1 MKLCPIPLVYP
12 VNSLPFL
19 KMHRF
24 LLPLLSCVLGFSALS
39 AEPETITRR
48 GYKLIVDVQ
57 DEAFPPAIK
66 DRMVET
72 FFIVYPRMSADFNR
86 KSPREVYF
94 IIRKMDGV
102 AYASGGKI
110 HFSSDWMQKSCGND
124 IDVVTHET
132 MHLVQSYRNG
142 NPMWVTEGIADYARH
157 KYGVDN
163 KGSGWA
169 MPNLQKNHKYTDA
182 YRVTARFFVWL
193 ENRANRQL
201 IRRLDTA
208 MRDGKYAEAF
218 WKEQTG
224 HDLDTLW
231 ACYQKAPE
239 LTGGLVNLNK
249 LAEEIT
255 KEKGK

>member
-1 MKLCPIPLVYP
+1 M
-12 VNSLPFL
+12 
-19 KMHRF
+19 
-24 LLPLLSCVLGFSALS
+24 
-39 AEPETITRR
+39 RR
-48 GYKLIVDVQ
+48 VQ
-57 DEAFPPAIK
+57 ADAN
-66 DRMVET
+66 R
-72 FFIVYPRMSADFNR
+72 SADTHLHVLDL
-86 KSPREVYF
+86 PADWGVHVYLKDESVHPTGSLKHRLARSLF
-94 IIRKMDGV
+94 LYGL
-102 AYASGGKI
+102 ASG
-110 HFSSDWMQKSCGND
+110 
-124 IDVVTHET
+124 
-132 MHLVQSYRNG
+132 
-142 NPMWVTEGIADYARH
+142 WVTEGIADYVRH

-163 KGSGWA
+163 KSNNWSLPA
-169 MPNLQKNHKYTDA
+169 YSDKQHYTNA